1 MFKYVVAALA
11 TGAEAQSRFRGRRR
25 RNRRF
30 STNAGLYTNGTG
42 GTDLTAA
49 GMSEYARAVYVP
61 MKAYGTFTST

>member
-1 MFKYVVAALA
+1 MDMKTLGASSTTAA
-11 TGAEAQSRFRGRRR
+11 GQGRR